1 MHVALRLYGISLRSV
16 ACGGALMIANWML
29 QAVDMGA
36 GDDIKEEE
44 EVDQEGHLHCPQE
57 RMMEEEATIA
67 GEVDGCESKA
77 QATEEDTIASGHQDQ
92 HQHAPQPRLRK
103 LEPRPSKV
111 RMRREREAGKRSQV
125 EFERLRAEMRALR
138 VKMRE
143 ELHRKAS
150 KRKPPPPR

>member
-1 MHVALRLYGISLRSV
+1 
-16 ACGGALMIANWML
+16 MIANWML

-44 EVDQEGHLHCPQE
+44 EVDQEGRLHCPQE
-57 RMMEEEATIA
+57 CCEEEEATIA
-67 GEVDGCESKA
+67 GEEVDDCASKA
-77 QATEEDTIASGHQDQ
+77 QATEEEEDTIASGHQDQ
-92 HQHAPQPRLRK
+92 HQHAPQPRHHK
-103 LEPRPSKV
+103 LEPTPSKV
-111 RMRREREAGKRSQV
+111 RMQRREREAGKRSQV